1 MFYFMFTDWTNIS
14 GHLNGW
20 RPVHNIVFTDTM
32 FEIYDYFTSEKCEIP
47 FKEESFEEDFPFQK

>member
-1 MFYFMFTDWTNIS
+1 MFTDWTNIS